1 VTSRGFNW
9 EGSASFQ
16 HEILPRVSVNLGY
29 CRRWYGNFLA
39 TDNLNL
45 TPSDYT
51 THCATAPADSR
62 LPGGGGYPVCGLYDA
77 NRIVAQNNV
86 ITLAKNFGDQSEIY
100 NGVDFSLNL
109 RLPQGVIVQGGA
121 STGRVAT
128 NNCFVLDSP
137 PQLLNCDVTPP
148 FQTQVKVL
156 GVYPLPWWG
165 LQTSATFQSLPGPEI
180 TASRSYSSAEVSPV
194 LGRNLTSGTA
204 NVPLIKPGTMYADRL
219 NQVDFRAS
227 KSFSVRQGRRIQ
239 ANVDLYNLFNASPV
253 LALNTTYGTSW
264 QQPLQILQGRLSKFG
279 VQLDF

>member
-1 VTSRGFNW
+1 
-9 EGSASFQ
+9 
-16 HEILPRVSVNLGY
+16 VNLGY
-29 CRRWYGNFLA
+29 FRRWYGNFLA

-51 THCATAPADSR
+51 TYCATAPVDSR
-62 LPGGGGYPVCGLYDA
+62 LPSGGGYSVCGLYDA

-100 NGVDFSLNL
+100 NGVDFSLNM
-109 RLPQGVIVQGGA
+109 RLPQGVIVQGG
-121 STGRVAT
+121 TGTGHVAT

-137 PQLLNCDVTPP
+137 QQMLNCDVTPP

-180 TASRSYSSAEVSPV
+180 TASRSYSSAEVSAV

-227 KSFSVRQGRRIQ
+227 KSFRVRQGRRIQ
-239 ANVDLYNLFNASPV
+239 ANIDLYNLFNVSPV

-264 QQPLQILQGRLSKFG
+264 QQPLQILQGRLLKFG